1 MAINKVEYGG
11 NTLIDL
17 TSDSVTPESLLS
29 GVTAHDKSGNP
40 ITGTFDSDKYLE
52 KTGDASNATV
62 TFTQATSRANI
73 SSKEKFSV
81 IMGKIAKFFSDLK
94 TVAFTGKYSD
104 LSGTPGVVSKTANGL
119 CPKNGGTTTK
129 FLRDDGTYAEP
140 TASVSGLS
148 TLEQVTAAATA
159 GNVTDPV
166 GAGAVNELN
175 SSLGVDIK
183 LIDGVPYWSERGADT
198 WNPFKPTITDYVNWI
213 NSLVPLIPKQTDNS
227 NIIGNSINVT
237 SYKGFQAFDEDD
249 YTMWISRSSK
259 NVSTT
264 NPHWIGYKFSEPTSI
279 NLIKIIGNATTIP
292 ATIQG
297 SNDGSTWTDIE
308 TINNVG
314 KTTIY
319 HALESNSDE
328 FLYFRALF
336 TTYNARWV
344 QSDAVGGPKTFY
356 YVALYTIQFYNT

>member
-1 MAINKVEYGG
+1 MAFVTKTWKDRLVEY
-11 NTLIDL
+11 
-17 TSDSVTPESLLS
+17 S
-29 GVTAHDKSGNP
+29 GRRKLKNVA
-40 ITGTFDSDKYLE
+40 TGEEVLMDVSRSEGTVSQA
-52 KTGDASNATV
+52 GDAFSA
-62 TFTQATSRANI
+62 AN
-73 SSKEKFSV
+73 
-81 IMGKIAKFFSDLK
+81 M
-94 TVAFTGKYSD
+94 
-104 LSGTPGVVSKTANGL
+104 N
-119 CPKNGGTTTK
+119 N
-129 FLRDDGTYAEP
+129 
-140 TASVSGLS
+140 
-148 TLEQVTAAATA
+148 LEQRIK
-159 GNVTDPV
+159 
-166 GAGAVNELN
+166 NEFDTVN

-213 NSLVPLIPKQTDNS
+213 NSLVPLIPKQTNNS
-227 NIIGNSINVT
+227 NIIGNSINLAP
-237 SYKGFQAFDEDD
+237 YKGFQAFDEDD
-249 YTMWISRSSK
+249 YTMWISRDSK

-336 TTYNARWV
+336 TTYNARWT
-344 QSDAVGGPKTFY
+344 QSDAVGGAKTFCF
-356 YVALYTIQFYNT
+356 VELYTIQFYNA